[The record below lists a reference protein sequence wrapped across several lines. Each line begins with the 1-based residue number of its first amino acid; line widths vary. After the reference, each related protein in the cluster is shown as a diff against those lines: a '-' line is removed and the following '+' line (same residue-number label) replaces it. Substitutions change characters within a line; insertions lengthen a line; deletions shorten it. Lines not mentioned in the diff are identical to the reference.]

1 MAKLSVLVGAPRL
14 AAALPAGQV
23 VVVEADIDRARAL
36 KLELQEIGAF
46 DRVLIAAEVITADY
60 GQPVLWHRFN
70 DGRLDGP
77 WPLEHWHALY
87 PNLKAH
93 QIEERTGRSLAEVLN
108 IWLNQLPAA
117 AADKQKTMITLVLRQ
132 GDALAT
138 LTGCGAWLRD
148 IQSVQLDHPVTTFSE
163 QQAVASWLS
172 QRGFCTADGNG
183 LQWQRDPI
191 STLRFEL
198 EESHEKIMQMEE
210 QLSCHAVHLLLAET
224 KIQEFTAERDQLHI
238 EKEILLTEKQQFTE
252 QVSALTQ
259 QRDDLGHERDA
270 RTAERD
276 QLHIEKEIL
285 LTEKQQFTE
294 QVSALTQQRD
304 DLGHERDA
312 RTAERDQLLIERDTG
327 RSHIADLEAHLQ
339 RTTDECNSLRAQYLS
354 QQNRLDQINK
364 ELDEILALINTNM
377 SSDDDNVIPSQ

>member
-1 MAKLSVLVGAPRL
+1 MDAFKVVMAKLSVLVGAPRL

-70 DGRLDGP
+70 DGRFDGP

-276 QLHIEKEIL
+276 QL
-285 LTEKQQFTE
+285 
-294 QVSALTQQRD
+294 
-304 DLGHERDA
+304 
-312 RTAERDQLLIERDTG
+312 LIERDTG